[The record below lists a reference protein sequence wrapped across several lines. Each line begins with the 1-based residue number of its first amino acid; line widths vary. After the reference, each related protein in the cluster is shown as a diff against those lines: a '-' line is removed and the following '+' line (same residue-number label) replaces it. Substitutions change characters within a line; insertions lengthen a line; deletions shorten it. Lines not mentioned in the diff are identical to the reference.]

1 MAYYDELSRRGLIN
15 LNKDF
20 DNDNQ
25 NSLKEYLNSSETVY
39 EPVRPI
45 EQVIERLDEATD
57 AVKARGGVVS
67 DAIMSR
73 VNDMF
78 DGIIDSITKEINRCD
93 DVAEESEDDD
103 QFPDEEDLEEDDP
116 DEVVTD

>member
-1 MAYYDELSRRGLIN
+1 MAYYNELSRRGLIS

-25 NSLKEYLNSSETVY
+25 NSLKDYLNSTEKCY

-57 AVKARGGVVS
+57 AVKARNGVVS

-78 DGIIDSITKEINRCD
+78 DGIIDSLTKEINRCD
-93 DVAEESEDDD
+93 DVADESEDDD
-103 QFPDEEDLEEDDP
+103 QFPDDEEIEEDDP
-116 DEVVTD
+116 DEVIVD